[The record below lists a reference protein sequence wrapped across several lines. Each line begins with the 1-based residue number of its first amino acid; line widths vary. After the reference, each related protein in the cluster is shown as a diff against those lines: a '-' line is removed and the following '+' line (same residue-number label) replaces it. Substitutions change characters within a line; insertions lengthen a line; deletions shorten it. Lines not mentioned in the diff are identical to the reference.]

1 MAEDPEIPK
10 EQVEALQNTILE
22 GVQSQF
28 PNSGFLRMN
37 VPYDLKDPP
46 SPEDFANS
54 IKQLV
59 AQSVAIGVV
68 QYMMQELPKELPNL
82 LPDMMQSIFDNCTV
96 EVKDAAGQVIGTGT
110 IKYTKPVE
118 GK

>member
-1 MAEDPEIPK
+1 MADEIKIPK
-10 EQVEALQNTILE
+10 EQVEALQEIILE
-22 GVQSQF
+22 GVQSQY
-28 PNSGFLRMN
+28 PNSGFLNMD
-37 VPYDLKDPP
+37 VPYDVNNPP
-46 SPEDFANS
+46 TPEAFAKS

-68 QYMMQELPKELPNL
+68 KYVLQE

-96 EVKDAAGQVIGTGT
+96 EVKDTTGQVIGTGT
-110 IKYTKPVE
+110 IKYTKPEE

>member
-1 MAEDPEIPK
+1 MADEIKIPK
-10 EQVEALQNTILE
+10 EQVEVLQEIILE
-22 GVQSQF
+22 GVQSQY
-28 PNSGFLRMN
+28 PNSGFLNMD
-37 VPYDLKDPP
+37 VPYDVNNPP
-46 SPEDFANS
+46 TPEAFAKS

-68 QYMMQELPKELPNL
+68 KYVLQELPEQLPSL

-96 EVKDAAGQVIGTGT
+96 EVKDTTGQVIGTGT
-110 IKYTKPVE
+110 IKYTKPEE